1 MNRTTVMSA
10 AIAAMLLAGGTAQ
23 AESERNDE
31 RGASAGEVKL
41 TMQQAI
47 DAAEKHACGEA
58 KEAELERE
66 HGAARYEVKIRTAE
80 GTREVYV
87 DAGDGSILSSNE
99 ARKERS
105 DD

>member
-10 AIAAMLLAGGTAQ
+10 AIAAMLLAGGAQ

-31 RGASAGEVKL
+31 RGASAGELEL

-47 DAAEKHACGEA
+47 DAAEKHAGGKA
-58 KEAELERE
+58 NEAELERE
-66 HGAARYEVKIRTAE
+66 DGAARYEVKVRTAE

-87 DAGDGSILSSNE
+87 DAGDGSILSSSE
-99 ARKERS
+99 TRKEHS